1 MITFTSFPKHA
12 GKTIAFFF
20 FEKKAIWK
28 TQNSLESVFTSPPWR
43 YKIILNLHNLHRRKC
58 II

>member
-20 FEKKAIWK
+20 FFKKAIWK
-28 TQNSLESVFTSPPWR
+28 TQNPGKRF
-43 YKIILNLHNLHRRKC
+43 H
-58 II
+58 

>member
-20 FEKKAIWK
+20 FLKGY
-28 TQNSLESVFTSPPWR
+28 LENT
-43 YKIILNLHNLHRRKC
+43 K
-58 II
+58 

>member
-20 FEKKAIWK
+20 FSKKRLFGKHKIVWKAFSLALHDAIK
-28 TQNSLESVFTSPPWR
+28 
-43 YKIILNLHNLHRRKC
+43 
-58 II
+58 